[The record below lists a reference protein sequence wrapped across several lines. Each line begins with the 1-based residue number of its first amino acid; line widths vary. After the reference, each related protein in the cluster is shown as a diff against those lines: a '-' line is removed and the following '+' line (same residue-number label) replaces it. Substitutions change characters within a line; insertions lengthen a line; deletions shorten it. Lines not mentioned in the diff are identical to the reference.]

1 MRSSFE
7 ACSWANQGQA
17 SIDEVGQERQ
27 NFFRIPANRALTEN
41 VTNGNSQFRVDAFHC
56 SDTSTTSTLSTMSFL
71 RNGAAPSGGIN
82 TDKIEMAITECVLLF
97 LSFGRGLLTGLYFR
111 LDTVTDFFNRM
122 VQSVQMDAFSCA
134 LY

>member
-1 MRSSFE
+1 
-7 ACSWANQGQA
+7 
-17 SIDEVGQERQ
+17 
-27 NFFRIPANRALTEN
+27 
-41 VTNGNSQFRVDAFHC
+41 
-56 SDTSTTSTLSTMSFL
+56 MSFL

-82 TDKIEMAITECVLLF
+82 TDKVEMAITECVLLF

-122 VQSVQMDAFSCA
+122 VQSVKMDAFSCA